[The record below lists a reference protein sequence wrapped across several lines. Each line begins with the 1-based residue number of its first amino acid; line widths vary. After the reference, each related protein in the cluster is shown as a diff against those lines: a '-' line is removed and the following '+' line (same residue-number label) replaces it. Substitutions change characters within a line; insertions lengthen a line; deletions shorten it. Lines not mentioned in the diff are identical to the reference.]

1 MNHFILKLV
10 DEFVDSPYENAVTFY
25 TVDTDKTLQEVH
37 DAYEAARDEWYGD
50 ENSEFD
56 CLIAHIE
63 MRLEEQGM
71 FMYQLDADLELDF

>member
-10 DEFVDSPYENAVTFY
+10 DEFADSRYENAVSFY

-37 DAYEAARDEWYGD
+37 DAYEAARDEWYDD
-50 ENSEFD
+50 ENGEFD

-71 FMYQLDADLELDF
+71 LMRQLDEDLELEF